1 MYDQNPLLHKL
12 SIDDLARDHK
22 EELERMR
29 KNPRTHRFSGLATTL
44 SVVIAA
50 VFVVGA
56 NIV

>member
-12 SIDDLARDHK
+12 SVDDLARDYQA
-22 EELERMR
+22 ELDRQKTSGVVR
-29 KNPRTHRFSGLATTL
+29 RFAGIVTVL

-50 VFVVGA
+50 VIVNGS